1 MKLSISN
8 IAWDLSEENKV
19 MDIMRSYNL
28 NGIEIAP
35 TKLWEIPIDLS
46 DQTITDYLKK
56 TESFG
61 LRIVAMQSLLFNR
74 NDLCIF
80 ADQDSREKT
89 YEYLCGM
96 IQLAARIGAKNLV
109 FGSPKKIEKQKV

>member
-74 NDLCIF
+74 MIF
-80 ADQDSREKT
+80 VYLRIKTPEKRRMST
-89 YEYLCGM
+89 C
-96 IQLAARIGAKNLV
+96 AA
-109 FGSPKKIEKQKV
+109 